1 MVCRVTWARSFTFSR
16 VWAIRLELEGVM
28 GFFDRRPKTAARTPT
43 AANRSLSERRIAR
56 TADRRSFYK
65 TLAASPDSRRI
76 GYVEKVA
83 DSMRVVI
90 DGDPGPLH
98 LTVDSPVFSPDSKHT
113 AYGATDSSRSTVT
126 RDGVAGK
133 QYDRIIAP
141 LLFSPDSRHVVHI
154 AQAGEEL
161 WAVLDGEDQGHYN
174 DLGPASLAFSP
185 DSRHLVYAAR
195 RGATWVGVLDGA
207 EIEGSTDLAGD
218 GVVLSPDSNRMA
230 FATGDA
236 PNVSVVM
243 DGHRQG
249 AYDAILDVGFVFSP
263 DNRRVAY
270 GARKNDSRFIVAD
283 ERELKHYVNIAQHS
297 LMFSPDG
304 RHLAYAAALS
314 EGSWTIVVDEEETGR
329 YDRIG
334 SLLFSPNSQRFIFE
348 AAVGDE
354 WYVVENGKPGKAYA
368 GLATGDPGFSPDS
381 RRLA

>member
-1 MVCRVTWARSFTFSR
+1 
-16 VWAIRLELEGVM
+16 
-28 GFFDRRPKTAARTPT
+28 
-43 AANRSLSERRIAR
+43 
-56 TADRRSFYK
+56 
-65 TLAASPDSRRI
+65 
-76 GYVEKVA
+76 
-83 DSMRVVI
+83 
-90 DGDPGPLH
+90 
-98 LTVDSPVFSPDSKHT
+98 
-113 AYGATDSSRSTVT
+113 
-126 RDGVAGK
+126 
-133 QYDRIIAP
+133 
-141 LLFSPDSRHVVHI
+141 
-154 AQAGEEL
+154 
-161 WAVLDGEDQGHYN
+161 
-174 DLGPASLAFSP
+174 
-185 DSRHLVYAAR
+185 
-195 RGATWVGVLDGA
+195 
-207 EIEGSTDLAGD
+207 
-218 GVVLSPDSNRMA
+218 
-230 FATGDA
+230 
-236 PNVSVVM
+236 M

-381 RRLA
+381 HRLDNMERPA